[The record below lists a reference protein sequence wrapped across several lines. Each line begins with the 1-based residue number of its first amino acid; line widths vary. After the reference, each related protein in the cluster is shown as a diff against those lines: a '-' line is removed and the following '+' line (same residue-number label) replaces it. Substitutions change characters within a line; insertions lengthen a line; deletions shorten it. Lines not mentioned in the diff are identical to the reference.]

1 MVVGGEQSDSLSLS
15 CGISRFGA
23 GISKCTGSGEGLD
36 TKGSSSKAKESLADF
51 VGVSV
56 GDSPRNNRRTNVRI
70 SIFLTSYSRQHYPPP
85 SPTLFS
91 LWFLY
96 NLIAKYLYKCNMGK
110 KIKLVLVFVVHLGR
124 RWRNWLYKMYILFI
138 NVWRRVQE
146 SNPGHIVGGE
156 CCHYCA
162 TLSSLWIPIPQ
173 VIRSFVYS
181 FSLLNCSHTTHLW
194 KHFFTALPPYLT
206 LAKRVWWLLPQNSFY
221 LGEVFKH
228 NN

>member
-56 GDSPRNNRRTNVRI
+56 GDSPRNTRRTNVRI
-70 SIFLTSYSRQHYPPP
+70 SIFLTSYSGQHPP

-96 NLIAKYLYKCNMGK
+96 NLIAKYLYKCHMGENK
-110 KIKLVLVFVVHLGR
+110 ACSCFCRPPGEDVEKLIVQNVYFVYQRMASCPGIESGPHSGR
-124 RWRNWLYKMYILFI
+124 RVL
-138 NVWRRVQE
+138 
-146 SNPGHIVGGE
+146 
-156 CCHYCA
+156 
-162 TLSSLWIPIPQ
+162 
-173 VIRSFVYS
+173 
-181 FSLLNCSHTTHLW
+181 SLLRHPVFLVNTNSTSDQVL
-194 KHFFTALPPYLT
+194 
-206 LAKRVWWLLPQNSFY
+206 RLL
-221 LGEVFKH
+221 V
-228 NN
+228 